1 MLRRSENLRGARFIR
16 IWMFE
21 KAKANFRL
29 ENRTNRVVE
38 FLWIHVTLFYEINQ
52 KGDLGV
58 ANVTGR

>member
-1 MLRRSENLRGARFIR
+1 
-16 IWMFE
+16 MFE